1 MLVQLTLTEIEL
13 SHLKTILKNSIRN
26 SEGLDKRFTENLLD
40 RVFEM
45 ENFEPNTSLR

>member
-13 SHLKTILKNSIRN
+13 SHLKTILKSSIRN